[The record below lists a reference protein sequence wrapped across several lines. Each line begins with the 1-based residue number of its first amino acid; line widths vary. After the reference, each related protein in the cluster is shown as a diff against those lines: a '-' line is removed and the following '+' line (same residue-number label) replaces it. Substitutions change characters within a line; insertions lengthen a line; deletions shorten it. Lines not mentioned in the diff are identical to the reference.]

1 MADIKTLVEVENV
14 IELIEHY
21 LDEQDRYR
29 YSNDVLVSR
38 MFDQDY
44 YKELENEL
52 KYYNRIAN
60 KYLHKLIRGRV

>member
-1 MADIKTLVEVENV
+1 MADIKTLVEVENI

-38 MFDQDY
+38 MFDQGY

-60 KYLHKLIRGRV
+60 KYLNKLIRGRV